1 MFGFGKK
8 KIEDETS
15 EQRAFAGLA
24 LQATHE
30 TQKEILEEFDQYLV
44 DKKGAT
50 YAHFGTNQFYSGK
63 MPISEDIIAYLLG
76 FVFGYCQSYGKDESF
91 VFPTLVHFGEG
102 YEKTTNNYLN
112 ALGLK
117 YYENSFFDVFEAAWT
132 SKRYLHDEATGNC
145 FIEGL
150 ADGKDY
156 ADRTN
161 EIERNYSALKWPD
174 TAEKLNLNG
183 LRRIISGFSGQ
194 ILFSKELM
202 AIAKMPID
210 WNESQIDE
218 ELLRQGF
225 NPNDFK

>member
-8 KIEDETS
+8 KLEDETRM
-15 EQRAFAGLA
+15 QRAIAGLA
-24 LQATHE
+24 WHATHE
-30 TQKEILEEFDQYLV
+30 IQKEILEKFDQQLV

-50 YAHFGTNQFYSGK
+50 YPHYGTGQFYSAK
-63 MPISEDIIAYLLG
+63 MPIAEDIVAYLLG

-91 VFPTLVHFGEG
+91 VGPTLVHFGEK
-102 YEKTTNNYLN
+102 YEKTTNNYLD

-117 YYENSFFDVFEAAWT
+117 NYEKSFFDVFEAAWT

-145 FIEGL
+145 FVEGL

-156 ADRTN
+156 ADRTD
-161 EIERNYSALKWPD
+161 EIEQNYSALKLPD

-183 LRRIISGFSGQ
+183 LRRIINGFKGQ

-202 AIAKMPID
+202 ALAKMPMD
-210 WNESQIDE
+210 WNDSQIDE

-225 NPNDFK
+225 DLKDFK